1 MKRKSFVGILMVIA
15 AALVLSACGQMEW
28 QRWMPEERA
37 GQAVISG
44 NVRFTDGYVQS
55 AAVCLLVDEGLRR
68 SFVLDGAS
76 GSFEGSEEGIVLNHS
91 ALVSMNFWGFT
102 PWFFDKAEAA
112 LLAFLQGPGDPLKK
126 EYPLPQLVDALMHEA
141 GLKVDVLSTRAVW
154 FGVTNPEDKAVVQAE
169 LRKLHASGAYP
180 AAL

>member
-1 MKRKSFVGILMVIA
+1 M
-15 AALVLSACGQMEW
+15 
-28 QRWMPEERA
+28 
-37 GQAVISG
+37 
-44 NVRFTDGYVQS
+44 
-55 AAVCLLVDEGLRR
+55 
-68 SFVLDGAS
+68 
-76 GSFEGSEEGIVLNHS
+76 LNHS

>member
-1 MKRKSFVGILMVIA
+1 MS
-15 AALVLSACGQMEW
+15 
-28 QRWMPEERA
+28 RA
-37 GQAVISG
+37 K
-44 NVRFTDGYVQS
+44 T
-55 AAVCLLVDEGLRR
+55 
-68 SFVLDGAS
+68 
-76 GSFEGSEEGIVLNHS
+76 
-91 ALVSMNFWGFT
+91 LVSSWSRIE
-102 PWFFDKAEAA
+102 PAASPAEAA